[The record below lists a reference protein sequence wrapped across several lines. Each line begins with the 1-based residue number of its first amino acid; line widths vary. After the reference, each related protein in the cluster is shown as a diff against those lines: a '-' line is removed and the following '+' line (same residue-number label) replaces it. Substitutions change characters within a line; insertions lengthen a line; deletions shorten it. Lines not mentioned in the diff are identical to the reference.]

1 MKIVMRTGFVRVASS
16 QGDRIYKSLDDLP
29 ETLRE
34 RARRTLDGPN
44 ADTILIADPEAYEW
58 ILEMGEGLPTEIQRA
73 RPPRTR
79 EKPKRTAAKSDAD
92 REWKVLLFAGGGA
105 ILTLWALWLW
115 AIRSGMS

>member
-16 QGDRIYKSLDDLP
+16 HGDRIYKSLDDLP

-34 RARRTLDGPN
+34 RARQTLDGPN

-73 RPPRTR
+73 RPPGTTK
-79 EKPKRTAAKSDAD
+79 KPKPGRPRRRATEACLPAC
-92 REWKVLLFAGGGA
+92 
-105 ILTLWALWLW
+105 
-115 AIRSGMS
+115 SGSSSRFF